1 MNENGKFSSPDNS
14 LTTSLLFIFAWPIVS
29 IMVTFMLYIYEPFIE
44 KRIDYLVEKWK
55 THKKRGSDLADELGL
70 GLDDNTDDM
79 GPL

>member
-1 MNENGKFSSPDNS
+1 MRENGKFAEDSWAS
-14 LTTSLLFIFAWPIVS
+14 LFLFMFAWPVAS
-29 IMVTFMLYIYEPFIE
+29 IIVTFMLYIYEPFIE